1 MAGSLLLKTAAPRAG
16 ASAAA
21 SQSLQRSSA
30 SAVTSAPVPCPR
42 RPPMRASFGAV
53 WNRASADKKT
63 KLEGDYAMW
72 TTLPFMLIALAVSAC
87 GSAGN
92 TYQCRI
98 TEVTSDVS
106 GAALDLPYIA
116 EFAFT
121 PTEETDIYFAGPVP
135 SVGTNKNGDAAFVV
149 ISKLDGKF
157 DGMQVQRPEGGTMNA
172 GFCRKQ

>member
-1 MAGSLLLKTAAPRAG
+1 MAGSLLLNNCGSRAE

-21 SQSLQRSSA
+21 SQS
-30 SAVTSAPVPCPR
+30 PR
-42 RPPMRASFGAV
+42 RSPRIGGDYRTGTLSRRLAMRASFGAV
-53 WNRASADKKT
+53 WNRASADKT
-63 KLEGDYAMW
+63 AKLEGDYAMW
-72 TTLPFMLIALAVSAC
+72 ATLPFLLIALAVSAC

-135 SVGTNKNGDAAFVV
+135 SVGRNKNGDAAFVV

-157 DGMQVQRPEGGTMNA
+157 DGMQVQRAEGGTMNA